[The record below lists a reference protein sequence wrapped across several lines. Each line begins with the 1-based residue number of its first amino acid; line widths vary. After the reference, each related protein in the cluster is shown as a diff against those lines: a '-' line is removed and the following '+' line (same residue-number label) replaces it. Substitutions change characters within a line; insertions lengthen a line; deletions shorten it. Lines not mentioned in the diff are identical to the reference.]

1 MKALQTLRI
10 PLTTLTLL
18 VASNAF
24 AANRGSLHVSSP
36 EDVAGKQLAAGDY
49 SVRWDNRASG
59 VELTI
64 MQGNRVVATATADAV
79 PLQGASISNSVVI
92 NIEKGERARLSQIF
106 FAGQRIAFEIREPL
120 PDRNSASSNQ
130 GAAALP
136 SSVQ

>member
-10 PLTTLTLL
+10 PLTALTLL

-24 AANRGSLHVSSP
+24 AANRGPLHVSSP

-59 VELTI
+59 VELMI
-64 MQGNRVVATATADAV
+64 MQGNRVVATAIADAV
-79 PLQGASISNSVVI
+79 PLQDASINNSVVI
-92 NIEKGERARLSQIF
+92 NIEKGERPRLSQIF
-106 FAGQRIAFEIREPL
+106 FAGQRIAFEIREPF
-120 PDRNSASSNQ
+120 PDSNSAGSNQ